1 MFDKFIKNYQY
12 LCDTKQVCLK
22 VYLIVKLIMFF
33 YIRILAVLYKLIWV
47 DYTFLYQNFNS
58 FI

>member
-33 YIRILAVLYKLIWV
+33 YIRILAVLYKLI
-47 DYTFLYQNFNS
+47 
-58 FI
+58 